1 MWLVADRYISATLR
15 LVDLSPRT
23 SSGSGT
29 KWFLLWWRQLVSMCL
44 TPHSMS
50 FCIALISDFV
60 EVFRFGIF
68 LLHCPGRL
76 AHSVIQMK
84 SITMDHAD
92 LALSVCYV
100 RNSTCALTFCTSGD
114 IFWND
119 NCCIKNTTVISF
131 RSLRIRVNYILTL
144 CHFY

>member
-1 MWLVADRYISATLR
+1 
-15 LVDLSPRT
+15 
-23 SSGSGT
+23 
-29 KWFLLWWRQLVSMCL
+29 MCL

-68 LLHCPGRL
+68 FLHCPGRL

-119 NCCIKNTTVISF
+119 NCLLHQEHYGDFIPFFANQSELHSHLMSF
-131 RSLRIRVNYILTL
+131 LLVLR
-144 CHFY
+144 